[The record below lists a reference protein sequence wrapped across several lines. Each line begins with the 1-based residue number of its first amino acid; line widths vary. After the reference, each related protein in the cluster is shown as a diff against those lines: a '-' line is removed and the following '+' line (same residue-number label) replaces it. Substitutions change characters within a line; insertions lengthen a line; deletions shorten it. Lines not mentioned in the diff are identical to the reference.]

1 MNKLLNPKAL
11 SSDLFLLLYRLAISA
26 GMVYGHGFGKLERLF
41 SGNEIKFYEFMG
53 MNATVSL
60 VLAVFAE
67 FLMAIFVG
75 LGLWTRL
82 SAVPVM
88 FTMLV
93 AAFGAHADD
102 GFRKMEMALAYFVLF
117 AVVFIFG
124 PGKYSIDQ
132 KLYSRK

>member
-1 MNKLLNPKAL
+1 
-11 SSDLFLLLYRLAISA
+11 
-26 GMVYGHGFGKLERLF
+26 MVYGHGFGKLERLF